1 MAKTYIGV
9 DIDRSR
15 LHIVCLEQGADG
27 LFVRAIASREITG
40 IDQAAEAVAEI
51 VAAWGVVTTRMA
63 AALPFDQLFS
73 RTVTF
78 PFSDS
83 RKVAAAAPLALA
95 AQLPIDLDNYLTTV
109 LPTGRDGDLFR
120 AVVLAVP
127 EAEVAQFL
135 EAFDRQQLPLRVL
148 DIVPFADLQVLSQET
163 PDAILVTIREGGYVV
178 ARSAAGVMQ
187 SYRQSI
193 IPETM
198 TDDALADAVLR
209 DTQVVIAPLMGKK
222 PPVLLV
228 GAGLTAQRQRA
239 LIDRLPG
246 ATVPEAKFES
256 GRLSAEYLPALAL
269 AHRATT
275 PNSKACCNLRRGRYA
290 YRGSLAP
297 FRRQL
302 IAIAILLTLTLVT
315 AASGFWFGFARKS
328 GELAHLESALR
339 AIYSQSFPNSPI
351 PADVPLYMAS
361 NLAGLHEESQ
371 SLGAAQIGPLQALD
385 ALTAGI
391 SDVGIDVQRFD
402 FDVDGVALHGRVD
415 SFDGVDQLAAR
426 LRQQQIFAQV
436 QIGDAKTSIDGSR
449 VEFRVDIDFSAAGGD
464 R

>member
-51 VAAWGVVTTRMA
+51 VAEWGVVTTRMA

-148 DIVPFADLQVLSQET
+148 DIVPFADLQVLSAEKRAEHASSASE
-163 PDAILVTIREGGYVV
+163 DRE
-178 ARSAAGVMQ
+178 Q
-187 SYRQSI
+187 
-193 IPETM
+193 
-198 TDDALADAVLR
+198 D
-209 DTQVVIAPLMGKK
+209 
-222 PPVLLV
+222 
-228 GAGLTAQRQRA
+228 
-239 LIDRLPG
+239 
-246 ATVPEAKFES
+246 
-256 GRLSAEYLPALAL
+256 
-269 AHRATT
+269 
-275 PNSKACCNLRRGRYA
+275 
-290 YRGSLAP
+290 
-297 FRRQL
+297 
-302 IAIAILLTLTLVT
+302 
-315 AASGFWFGFARKS
+315 
-328 GELAHLESALR
+328 
-339 AIYSQSFPNSPI
+339 
-351 PADVPLYMAS
+351 ADV
-361 NLAGLHEESQ
+361 
-371 SLGAAQIGPLQALD
+371 
-385 ALTAGI
+385 
-391 SDVGIDVQRFD
+391 RD
-402 FDVDGVALHGRVD
+402 FEAM
-415 SFDGVDQLAAR
+415 
-426 LRQQQIFAQV
+426 
-436 QIGDAKTSIDGSR
+436 TSH
-449 VEFRVDIDFSAAGGD
+449 
-464 R
+464 